1 MKDLH
6 AENDKT
12 LIKEI
17 EDDSKK
23 WKDTPCSWIGRIN
36 ILKMTILPKAIY
48 RFNARRKWQITPV
61 FFPRKFHGQR
71 SLAGYS
77 PWGCK
82 ESDRTDHATHTIK
95 LPMTFST
102 ELEQI
107 TIKFIWNH
115 KKIQNCQS
123 IPEKKEQSRR
133 HNPPRHQTILQSHSN
148 QSSMVLAQKQT

>member
-48 RFNARRKWQITPV
+48 RFNARRKWQTTPV

-77 PWGCK
+77 PCGCK
-82 ESDRTDHATHTIK
+82 ESDRTEHAHTHDEITSDIFHRTGTNHHK
-95 LPMTFST
+95 IYMGPQKNPELPEHS
-102 ELEQI
+102 LEKR
-107 TIKFIWNH
+107 T
-115 KKIQNCQS
+115 
-123 IPEKKEQSRR
+123 
-133 HNPPRHQTILQSHSN
+133 N
-148 QSSMVLAQKQT
+148 QEA